1 MNVDSDLWTIL
12 KLDKLMALGLALHSD
27 QLNDIDSDSRMVEYL
42 DQLTA
47 LYLDQLTAHD
57 LALQTF

>member
-12 KLDKLMALGLALHSD
+12 KLDKLMALGSALHSD
-27 QLNDIDSDSRMVEYL
+27 QLNDIDSALRMVEYL

-57 LALQTF
+57 LAL

>member
-12 KLDKLMALGLALHSD
+12 NLDKLMALGSALHSD

-47 LYLDQLTAHD
+47 LYLDQLVAHD